1 MSSST
6 SMLGRYGGMPSSEL
20 YRKFEKT
27 NIYEDQDQI
36 NTYHRNILKDR
47 GPDSVTLSSDLPRGG
62 YGRGGYFSRGMINLR
77 NYGRLSP
84 LEAEHGEQFFELT
97 ERDPRGTSTEP
108 NMQLLNAQS
117 YARGRYRFFTSDADY
132 SVPES
137 GRNESQVNRDKK
149 AGFYATKK
157 RMKIFSTSKNNFQHS
172 GGILPKKF
180 GTNRLGAKISRGII
194 PNLSALPS
202 YERRGKVTTVS
213 NRHPIGY
220 RNTSDHTFKVANG
233 NMNKPAMMAHNP
245 NTAYRFT
252 DGKPKITVMADMI
265 VTNGLAPRMRDIG
278 EDRKTAFDLN
288 FLDSDVYRTSSVQR
302 LPTTKQKTWFEGSVR
317 KTLPNGKINS
327 FLEYSE
333 VIPNT
338 RKFWGGYVG
347 GVDPRVEIKYNK
359 GNSTTMQ
366 SHNQYKV
373 PTVNRGMMNQAQTD
387 VEQNVYSGNTLNN
400 NHAYSQIPSYSK
412 YARQHGSGG
421 VIGAVNKISY
431 AACNSL
437 NILITGVNK
446 GTSIFGIHIPKL
458 NVNHTTTRNHMFKQP
473 NINNYDTE
481 NYKSSSSS
489 AASSHITG
497 KGHVRNVNQGQRFNL
512 ISSTL
517 FGNGKHTNSR
527 GNRSVYNKNSREK
540 SDRESKQSVAKENNT
555 RNLSAAG
562 FGLKNLALVL

>member
-1 MSSST
+1 MSSNT
-6 SMLGRYGGMPSSEL
+6 SMIGRYGEMPSSEL

-27 NIYEDQDQI
+27 NIYEDVDQI
-36 NTYHRNILKDR
+36 NNYHRSLLRDR
-47 GPDSVTLSSDLPRGG
+47 GPDSVVLSSDLPRGG
-62 YGRGGYFSRGMINLR
+62 YGRGGYLSRYKINMR
-77 NYGRLSP
+77 TYGRPSP
-84 LEAEHGEQFFELT
+84 LEAEHSEIFLELT

-108 NMQLLNAQS
+108 DMQKMNAQS
-117 YARGRYRFFTSDADY
+117 YARGRYRFFYSDADY

-149 AGFYATKK
+149 SMFHTVKEK
-157 RMKIFSTSKNNFQHS
+157 MKIFSTSKNNFQHS

-180 GTNRLGAKISRGII
+180 GTNRLGAKISSSII
-194 PNLSALPS
+194 PNLAALPS

-220 RNTSDHTFKVANG
+220 RNTSDHSFKVANG

-252 DGKPKITVMADMI
+252 DGKPKITVMEDMI
-265 VTNGLAPRMRDIG
+265 VTNGLAPRMRDIS

-338 RKFWGGYVG
+338 RRFWGGYVG
-347 GVDPRVEIKYNK
+347 GVDPRVEMNYNK

-366 SHNQYKV
+366 MHNQYKV

-400 NHAYSQIPSYSK
+400 TYAYAHTPSYSK
-412 YARQHGSGG
+412 YARQNGSEG
-421 VIGAVNKISY
+421 VIGAVNKISH
-431 AACNSL
+431 AARNSL

-458 NVNHTTTRNHMFKQP
+458 NVNNTIMRNHISKQP
-473 NINNYDTE
+473 TRYDTE
-481 NYKSSSSS
+481 NYKSSSSN

-512 ISSTL
+512 INSTL
-517 FGNGKHTNSR
+517 FGNGKHNTSR
-527 GNRSVYNKNSREK
+527 GNRSVYTLNSRK
-540 SDRESKQSVAKENNT
+540 KIDRESKQLSVAKENTT
-555 RNLSAAG
+555 RNFSAAG
-562 FGLKNLALVL
+562 FGLKNLALGL